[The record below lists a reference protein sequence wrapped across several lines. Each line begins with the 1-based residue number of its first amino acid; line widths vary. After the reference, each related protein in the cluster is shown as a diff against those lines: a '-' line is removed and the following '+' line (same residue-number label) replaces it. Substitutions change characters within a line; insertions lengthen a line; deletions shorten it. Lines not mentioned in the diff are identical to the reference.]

1 MSFLG
6 NSTQDTRSPYEVAIL
21 VVPKYS
27 QLSLSALVEPLR
39 MANTMAGRKLY
50 TWTLFSPGGG
60 PVRSSSDLSLAIE
73 NDIYELAV
81 CDALFVVA
89 SYDVFSQITPRVL
102 AVLRRLAR
110 AGTFMGALDAGGYF
124 LAEAGLLDGCRA
136 TTHWDG
142 LEDFRHRYRRIETVS
157 DRYVFDGQR
166 ATTSGSLPSF
176 DFTLEF
182 IRRRDGLAIA
192 GAVSGNFIYD
202 HPRPGSEPQS
212 VISISHLRD
221 RNPKIAAVLKLMETR
236 MQDPLDT
243 PELAL
248 AVGWSERTFLRRFRK
263 AMNMTPQVYYRALRL
278 DAGKRL
284 LENSGLSIEEIAIAC
299 GFKTRGAFT
308 RAFRKKYGRTPSDHR
323 NEREA

>member
-1 MSFLG
+1 MTS
-6 NSTQDTRSPYEVAIL
+6 SHPPYETAIL
-21 VVPKYS
+21 VVPQYS
-27 QLSLSALVEPLR
+27 QLSLSTLVEPLR
-39 MANTMAGRKLY
+39 MANTVAGRKLY
-50 TWTLFSPGGG
+50 NWTLYSPSGG
-60 PVRSSSDLSLAIE
+60 PVSSSSGLSLAIE
-73 NDIYELAV
+73 GNIHDLTA

-89 SYDVFSQITPRVL
+89 SYEVFSQITPQLL

-142 LEDFRHRYRRIETVS
+142 LEDFQHRYRRIETVS

-182 IRRRDGLAIA
+182 IRRRDGLSIA

-212 VISISHLRD
+212 VISIAPSAR
-221 RNPKIAAVLKLMETR
+221 
-236 MQDPLDT
+236 
-243 PELAL
+243 
-248 AVGWSERTFLRRFRK
+248 
-263 AMNMTPQVYYRALRL
+263 PQ
-278 DAGKRL
+278 
-284 LENSGLSIEEIAIAC
+284 S
-299 GFKTRGAFT
+299 
-308 RAFRKKYGRTPSDHR
+308 
-323 NEREA
+323 

>member
-1 MSFLG
+1 MK
-6 NSTQDTRSPYEVAIL
+6 DPHVPYEVAIL

-39 MANTMAGRKLY
+39 MANTVSGRSLY
-50 TWTLFSPGGG
+50 NWTLYSPDGG
-60 PVRSSSDLSLAIE
+60 PVCSSSALSLEIE
-73 NDIYELAV
+73 RDIHDLTA

-89 SYDVFSQITPRVL
+89 SYDVLPQITPRL
-102 AVLRRLAR
+102 LTALRKLAR
-110 AGTFMGALDAGGYF
+110 GGAFMGALDAGGYV

-157 DRYVFDGQR
+157 DRYVFDRQR

-212 VISISHLRD
+212 VISIAHLRD
-221 RNPKIAAVLKLMETR
+221 RNPKIATVLKLMENN

-243 PELAL
+243 VSLAA
-248 AVGWSERTFLRRFRK
+248 AVGWSERTFLRRFRE
-263 AMNMTPQVYYRALRL
+263 AMAMPPQTYYRALRL
-278 DAGKRL
+278 DAGKRMI
-284 LENSGLSIEEIAIAC
+284 ENSDLSIEEISVAT
-299 GFKTRGAFT
+299 GFQTRGAFT
-308 RAFRKKYGRTPSDHR
+308 RAFRSKYDRTPSVYR
-323 NEREA
+323 SYGTTFAP